1 MRRPAHIGVGWR
13 RRLAVAATAL
23 VLLAAGWLS
32 VPARVPTY
40 DAVRSG
46 WRPSEA
52 WLLDRHG
59 DVLVRQRMDFHT
71 RRFEWVALD
80 DVSPALVDAIVA
92 AEDRRF
98 WTHRGVDWRSAGGAV
113 RDALLGG
120 RRRGASTITMQVA
133 HLLPDG
139 VKQADHGRGLWRKAQ
154 QVRAARGLEAQWT
167 KRQILEAYLNLL
179 GFRGEVQGIGA
190 AAAVLAGKTPPGL
203 DRTES
208 AVLAALLPAPRASFE
223 AIARRACARLGARR
237 GSPQCDLVRETAR
250 ELVERRR
257 PPLAPPAL
265 APHVARQLLHRA
277 GERVVTTL
285 DGQVQRLAATSLARQ
300 LARVGARNVRD
311 GAVLVV
317 DTASG
322 DVLAYVGSARATS
335 RAAEVDGVRALRQA
349 GSTLKPFL
357 YGLALERGYLTA
369 ASLVDDSPLD
379 LDTASG
385 LYIPQNYDRDFK
397 GPVSVRT
404 ALGNS
409 LNVPAV
415 RTLLLTGVDDFRERL
430 VGLGYTDISREGDY
444 YGFSLALGSAEVSLW
459 QQARAYRTLALGG
472 RAAPLRLRGDDGP
485 RPVPSAAVAPMSA
498 PASFVVADVLADPA
512 ARLLTFGPGNLLD
525 TPFWS
530 AVKTGTSKDM
540 RDNWCIG
547 FSSRYLVAVWVG
559 NFEGDSMHD
568 VTGVTGAAPVWADI
582 MAALHRDVRVTPPAP
597 PDGVTRQR
605 VAFMPDHEPARLEW
619 FVTGTERAV
628 VEATG
633 QSHAVPRIASP
644 ADATVIALDPDIPTL
659 AQKVPLRARGDVA
672 GLSFH
677 LDGVPLGQA
686 LRPVLWSPVSGVH
699 RLALVDATGRTVDRI
714 QFTVH

>member
-1 MRRPAHIGVGWR
+1 
-13 RRLAVAATAL
+13 
-23 VLLAAGWLS
+23 
-32 VPARVPTY
+32 
-40 DAVRSG
+40 
-46 WRPSEA
+46 
-52 WLLDRHG
+52 
-59 DVLVRQRMDFHT
+59 
-71 RRFEWVALD
+71 
-80 DVSPALVDAIVA
+80 
-92 AEDRRF
+92 
-98 WTHRGVDWRSAGGAV
+98 
-113 RDALLGG
+113 
-120 RRRGASTITMQVA
+120 
-133 HLLPDG
+133 
-139 VKQADHGRGLWRKAQ
+139 
-154 QVRAARGLEAQWT
+154 
-167 KRQILEAYLNLL
+167 
-179 GFRGEVQGIGA
+179 
-190 AAAVLAGKTPPGL
+190 
-203 DRTES
+203 
-208 AVLAALLPAPRASFE
+208 
-223 AIARRACARLGARR
+223 
-237 GSPQCDLVRETAR
+237 
-250 ELVERRR
+250 
-257 PPLAPPAL
+257 
-265 APHVARQLLHRA
+265 VARQLLRGA

-285 DGQVQRLAATSLARQ
+285 DGGMQRLATSSLARQ
-300 LARVGARNVRD
+300 LARVGPRNVRD

-317 DTASG
+317 DTATG

-369 ASLVDDSPLD
+369 ASLLDDSPLN
-379 LDTASG
+379 LDTANG

-430 VGLGYTDISREGDY
+430 SSLGYTDISREGDY

-472 RAAPLRLRGDDGP
+472 RGGPLRLRAGEP
-485 RPVPSAAVAPMSA
+485 RPASSAATSMSG

-525 TPFWS
+525 TPYWS

-540 RDNWCIG
+540 RDNWCVG
-547 FSSRYLVAVWVG
+547 FSSRYLVAIWVG

-568 VTGVTGAAPVWADI
+568 VTGVTGAAPVWAEL
-582 MAALHRDVRVTPPAP
+582 MAALHRDARATPPAP
-597 PDGVTRQR
+597 PAGLTRQQ
-605 VAFMPDHEPARLEW
+605 VAFTPGHEPARLEW

-628 VEATG
+628 VEAAGEARTL
-633 QSHAVPRIASP
+633 PRISSP
-644 ADATVIALDPDIPTL
+644 AHATVIALDPDIPTP

-677 LDGVPLGQA
+677 LDGVALGQA
-686 LRPVLWSPVSGVH
+686 VRPVLWSPVSGVH